1 MRIPPR
7 EHDKLLLHEL
17 GSLAQKR
24 LARGLKLNHTEA
36 TALIASQLQEF
47 IRDGKHSVDD
57 LMELGKRVLGRRH
70 VLPSVPALLH
80 EIQVEGTFPDGVFL
94 VTVHNPICSDSGD
107 LNVAL
112 YGSFLPIP
120 TEDMFPLEDPSL
132 YASSAAPGAVVV
144 RRERIEIN
152 KGRDR
157 IRLKVVNKGDRPIQ
171 VGSHYNFS
179 ETNRA
184 LDFDRLKASGR
195 RLDIPAGTA
204 IRFEPGD
211 PKYVNLVEIGGQK
224 KVKGGGGFTTIIE
237 QARLLSSEDF
247 AKKMLACGI
256 GHTPEPNALSI
267 PESYSMTR
275 ETYAGMFGPTTGD
288 RVRLGDTCLWV
299 EVEYDLIAN
308 PWHGQT
314 GNRSA
319 YGDECKFG
327 GGKVLREAMGQACS
341 DITYND
347 EDDMC
352 ERCGHKHAECQSC
365 GPKYEVIDLLITNA
379 LIIDWSGIFKAD
391 IGIRKGK
398 VVGIGKA
405 GNPDIMD
412 GVGFVAGTGT
422 EVIAGEKLIVTA
434 GAIDAHVHYICPQ
447 QWQEAMASGTT
458 TMIGGGTGPSAG
470 TNATT
475 CTPSPFYMQ
484 HMLAATDSIPMNF
497 LFTGKGNDSCPA
509 ALETIVKAG
518 AAGLK
523 LHEDWGT
530 TPSAIKCCLDVGDK
544 YDVQVNIHT
553 DTLNESGFV
562 EDTIAAFGGRTIH
575 TYHTEGAG
583 GGHAPDIIVVCEQDN
598 VLPSST
604 NPTRPFAVN
613 TVSEHHDMLMVCHH
627 LDKSIPED
635 CAFADSRI
643 RKETIAA
650 EDVLHDLGAI
660 SMISSD
666 SQAMGRVGEVISRTW
681 RTAAKMR
688 EIRGPSVDDGDKEG
702 KDNARVKRYISKYTV
717 NPAIT
722 HGISHLV
729 GQVKEGC
736 LADLVLWRPENFGA
750 KPEMV
755 LKSGVIAWAQMGD
768 ANASIPTVQPV
779 YSRPMW
785 GAHAG
790 SAALNS
796 VAFVSEI
803 SITSGTIAKYG
814 LSKRPEAVKGCR
826 KVRKTDMKWNNSIP
840 KMSVDPETYAVHADG
855 VLADIPPAETL
866 PLTRAYNVF

>member
-7 EHDKLLLHEL
+7 EHDKLLLHQL
-17 GSLAQKR
+17 GALAQKR

-36 TALIASQLQEF
+36 TALIACQLQEY
-47 IRDGKHSVDD
+47 IRDGNHTVDD

-107 LNVAL
+107 LSIAL

-120 TEDMFPLEDPSL
+120 SEDMFELEDPSL
-132 YASSAAPGAVVV
+132 YANSAAPGAVIV
-144 RRERIEIN
+144 RREPIVIN
-152 KGRDR
+152 QGRDR
-157 IRLKVVNKGDRPIQ
+157 IRLKVTNKGDRPIQ
-171 VGSHYNFS
+171 VGSHYHFI
-179 ETNRA
+179 ETNSF
-184 LDFDRLKASGR
+184 LDFDRGKAYGK

-204 IRFEPGD
+204 VRFEPGD
-211 PKYVNLVEIGGQK
+211 PKYVNLVSIGGAQVIRGGNNLASGK
-224 KVKGGGGFTTIIE
+224 AQLSRTDEIVKN
-237 QARLLSSEDF
+237 L
-247 AKKMLACGI
+247 LACGFS
-256 GHTPEPNALSI
+256 HTPEPDALTI
-267 PESYSMTR
+267 AEPNMMTR
-275 ETYAGMFGPTTGD
+275 EAYAGMFGPTVGD
-288 RVRLGDTCLWV
+288 RVRLGDTGLWV
-299 EVEYDLIAN
+299 EVERDF
-308 PWHGQT
+308 T
-314 GNRSA
+314 V

-327 GGKVLREAMGQACS
+327 GGKVLREGMGQAAS
-341 DITYND
+341 ESHTD
-347 EDDMC
+347 
-352 ERCGHKHAECQSC
+352 
-365 GPKYEVIDLLITNA
+365 VLDLLITNA
-379 LIIDWSGIFKAD
+379 LIIDCG
-391 IGIRKGK
+391 GK
-398 VVGIGKA
+398 IAGIGKA
-405 GNPDIMD
+405 GNPDVME
-412 GVGFVAGTGT
+412 GVKPNLIAGTNT

-447 QWQEAMASGTT
+447 QWQEAISSGTT

-475 CTPSPFYMQ
+475 CTPSPFYMR
-484 HMLAATDSIPMNF
+484 HMLAATDSIPINY
-497 LFTGKGNDSCPA
+497 LFTGKGNDASPA
-509 ALETIVKAG
+509 ALEEIVQAG

-523 LHEDWGT
+523 LHEDWGS
-530 TPSAIKCCLDVGDK
+530 TPAAIKNCLDVGDK

-562 EDTIAAFGGRTIH
+562 ESTIAAFGGRTIH

-583 GGHAPDIIVVCEQDN
+583 GGHAPDIIVVCEQEN

-604 NPTRPFAVN
+604 NPTRPFALN

-650 EDVLHDLGAI
+650 EDVLHDIGAI

-666 SQAMGRVGEVISRTW
+666 SQAMGRVGEVVSRTW
-681 RTAAKMR
+681 RTASKMR
-688 EIRGPSVDDGDKEG
+688 ELRGPLANDGDEDG
-702 KDNARVKRYISKYTV
+702 KDNVRVKRYISKYTV
-717 NPAIT
+717 NPAVT

-785 GAHAG
+785 GAQPG

-796 VAFVSEI
+796 VAFVSKV
-803 SITSGTIAKYG
+803 SITSGMIQTYG
-814 LSKRPEAVKGCR
+814 LSKRPEAVVNCR
-826 KVRKTDMKWNNSIP
+826 AIRKKDMKWNNSTP

-855 VLADIPPAETL
+855 ILADVPPALTL